1 MGCGNDKRKRVKR
14 IMANKKQTA
23 FRLSDDLL
31 QRLKAEAKKQDESMT
46 HIVKTLLT
54 KHLPKL

>member
-1 MGCGNDKRKRVKR
+1 MP
-14 IMANKKQTA
+14 NKKQTA
-23 FRLSDDLL
+23 FRLSDNLL
-31 QRLKAEAKKQDESMT
+31 ARLKKEADKQDESMT

>member
-1 MGCGNDKRKRVKR
+1 MSD
-14 IMANKKQTA
+14 KKQTA
-23 FRLSDDLL
+23 FRISEGLL
-31 QRLKAEAKKQDESMT
+31 LRLKAEAKKQDVSMS